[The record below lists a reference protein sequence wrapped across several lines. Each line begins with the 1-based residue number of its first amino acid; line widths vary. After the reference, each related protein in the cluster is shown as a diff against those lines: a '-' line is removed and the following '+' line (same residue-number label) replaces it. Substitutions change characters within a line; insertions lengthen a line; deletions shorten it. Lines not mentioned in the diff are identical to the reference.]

1 MAHSHIVG
9 GILDAYHPN
18 IRRNCHGQTK
28 THFEENLA
36 MDKIAYCLS
45 YSELVL
51 ILAIAAINMLTLLA
65 VCIMTRRQCIK
76 DGCMS

>member
-1 MAHSHIVG
+1 MVG

-28 THFEENLA
+28 THFEEKLA

-45 YSELVL
+45 YSELAL

>member
-1 MAHSHIVG
+1 MVG
-9 GILDAYHPN
+9 RISDTYHPN
-18 IRRNCHGQTK
+18 IRRSYYGQTK
-28 THFEENLA
+28 THFEEKLA

-45 YSELVL
+45 YSELAF

-65 VCIMTRRQCIK
+65 MCIMTRRQCIK

>member
-1 MAHSHIVG
+1 MAHAHMVG
-9 GILDAYHPN
+9 GISDTYHPN

-28 THFEENLA
+28 THFEEKLA
-36 MDKIAYCLS
+36 MDEIAYCLS
-45 YSELVL
+45 YFELAF

-65 VCIMTRRQCIK
+65 MCIMTRRQCIK

>member
-1 MAHSHIVG
+1 MVG

-28 THFEENLA
+28 THFKEKLA

-45 YSELVL
+45 YSELAL

-76 DGCMS
+76 DGCIS

>member
-1 MAHSHIVG
+1 MAHSHMVG

-28 THFEENLA
+28 THFEEKLA
-36 MDKIAYCLS
+36 MDKITYCLS
-45 YSELVL
+45 YSELAL

>member
-1 MAHSHIVG
+1 MAHSHMVG
-9 GILDAYHPN
+9 GISDAYHPN

-45 YSELVL
+45 YSELAL

-65 VCIMTRRQCIK
+65 ICIINRRQCIK

>member
-1 MAHSHIVG
+1 MAHSHMVG

-28 THFEENLA
+28 THFEEKLA

-45 YSELVL
+45 YSELAL

>member
-1 MAHSHIVG
+1 MAHSHMVG

-18 IRRNCHGQTK
+18 IQRNCHGQTK
-28 THFEENLA
+28 THFEEKLA

-45 YSELVL
+45 YSELAL

-65 VCIMTRRQCIK
+65 ICIMTRRQCIK